1 MELTFLYQRSG
12 HINMEITFEFEDS
25 DIIVE
30 FEPEF
35 DVDVNFCDIERVQW
49 NFQNGNHSRVVASLL
64 SGSSK
69 YEYSST
75 YILPTLRLCS

>member
-1 MELTFLYQRSG
+1 
-12 HINMEITFEFEDS
+12 MEITFEFEDS

>member
-69 YEYSST
+69 YEYPST
-75 YILPTLRLCS
+75 YILPPV